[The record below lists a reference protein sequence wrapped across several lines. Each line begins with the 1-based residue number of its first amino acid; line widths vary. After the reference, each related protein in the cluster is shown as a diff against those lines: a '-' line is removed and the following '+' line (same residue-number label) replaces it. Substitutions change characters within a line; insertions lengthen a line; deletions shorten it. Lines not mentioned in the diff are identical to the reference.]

1 MIETATLVRA
11 PAWVRHAVW
20 WHVYPIGF
28 LGTDPTGASRQGGR
42 PLDSMC
48 ASLDYAVALGASG
61 LALGPIFQSS
71 SHGYDTI
78 DHFMIDDRLGGEEA
92 FGRLVAGCRERGLR
106 LVLDG
111 VFNHVGRAFPLFQR
125 AVREGPASEAARWFH
140 LTWPGGR
147 DGWAEPVYESF
158 EGHRGLIVL
167 NHAATEVQDYVT
179 AVMQHWLDRGVD
191 GWRLDAAYA
200 VPVGFWS
207 RVLPKVRARHPQ
219 AYLAGEVIHGDYRQ
233 IIAATGLDSV
243 TQYELWKAIWSSLND
258 RNFFELAWSLR
269 RHNDFQQ
276 SFRPL
281 TFVGNHDVTRI
292 ASKLDDDRHLALALV
307 VLFTVGGTPSIY
319 AGDEQ
324 AFRGIKEERPGG
336 DDQIR
341 PAFPPGPEGLA
352 PDGWPVYRL
361 HQQLIGFRRRHPWL
375 YEATTAVAGLSNHF
389 LAYRATAGDEAIVAA
404 LNVGDQPRTV
414 QLDPPLGNRAT
425 MRAPLLDAVRQ
436 AVEREA
442 AEQQRLRQTADWREG
457 VRASLEHRE
466 PRFAGA

>member
-1 MIETATLVRA
+1 MIETEPRQA

-28 LGTDPTGASRQGGR
+28 LGADPAGASRQRGR
-42 PLDSMC
+42 PLDGMC
-48 ASLDYAVALGASG
+48 QWLDYAVALGTSG

-78 DHFMIDDRLGGEEA
+78 DHFMIDDRLGGDEA
-92 FGRLVAGCRERGLR
+92 FDRLVAGCRERGLR

-111 VFNHVGRAFPLFQR
+111 VFNHVGRDFPLFQR

-140 LTWPGGR
+140 LTWPDGRNRRDGR
-147 DGWAEPVYESF
+147 DGPSYKSF
-158 EGHRGLIVL
+158 EGHRGLVVL
-167 NHAATEVQDYVT
+167 NHAAPEVQDYIV
-179 AVMQHWLDRGVD
+179 AVMQHWLARGAD

-200 VPVGFWS
+200 VPAGFWS
-207 RVLPKVRARHPQ
+207 RVLPEVRARHPQ

-233 IIAATGLDSV
+233 IIATTGLDSV
-243 TQYELWKAIWSSLND
+243 TQYELWKAVWSSLND
-258 RNFFELAWSLR
+258 RNFHELAWALR

-281 TFVGNHDVTRI
+281 TFAGNHDVTRI

-324 AFRGIKEERPGG
+324 AFRGIKEDRPGG
-336 DDQIR
+336 DDEVR

-352 PDGWPVYRL
+352 PYGWPVYRL

-375 YEATTAVAGLSNHF
+375 HDATTTVLS
-389 LAYRATAGDEAIVAA
+389 LSSRVLTYRPAARDHAIVVA
-404 LNVGDQPRTV
+404 LNVDDQPHTV
-414 QLDPPLGNRAT
+414 PLDAPLGNRLHASSPP
-425 MRAPLLDAVRQ
+425 ADPAV
-436 AVEREA
+436 
-442 AEQQRLRQTADWREG
+442 
-457 VRASLEHRE
+457 LEVPSHGWE
-466 PRFAGA
+466 VAF

>member
-1 MIETATLVRA
+1 MIETIHPVQA
-11 PAWVRHAVW
+11 PTWVRHAVW

-28 LGTDPTGASRQGGR
+28 LGADPTGASRQGGR
-42 PLDSMC
+42 PLDSMR
-48 ASLDYAVALGASG
+48 AWLDYAVALGTSG

-78 DHFMIDDRLGGEEA
+78 DHFMVDDRLGGDKA
-92 FGRLVAGCRERGLR
+92 FDRLVAGCHQRGLR

-111 VFNHVGRAFPLFQR
+111 VFNHVGRDFPLFQR
-125 AVREGPASEAARWFH
+125 AVHEGPASEVAWWFH
-140 LTWPGGR
+140 LTWPDDR
-147 DGWAEPVYESF
+147 DGQADPAYESF
-158 EGHRGLIVL
+158 EGHRGLVVL
-167 NHAATEVQDYVT
+167 NHAATEVQDYVV

-191 GWRLDAAYA
+191 GWRIDAAYA
-200 VPVGFWS
+200 VPTGFWS

-219 AYLAGEVIHGDYRQ
+219 AYLVGEVIHGDYRQ
-233 IIAATGLDSV
+233 ITATTGLDAV

-258 RNFFELAWSLR
+258 RNFFELAWALR

-324 AFRGIKEERPGG
+324 AFRGIKEQGPGG
-336 DDQIR
+336 DDEIR
-341 PAFPPGPEGLA
+341 PAFPSGPEGLA
-352 PDGWPVYRL
+352 PHGWPVYRL

-375 YEATTAVAGLSNHF
+375 HDATTTVVGLSNHL
-389 LAYRATAGDEAIVAA
+389 LAYRAAAGDKAIAAA
-404 LNVGDQPRTV
+404 LNVDDQPRTV
-414 QLDPPLGNRAT
+414 QLDAPFDNRLHASSPP
-425 MRAPLLDAVRQ
+425 
-436 AVEREA
+436 
-442 AEQQRLRQTADWREG
+442 ADPT
-457 VRASLEHRE
+457 VLEVPSHGWE
-466 PRFAGA
+466 VAF

>member
-1 MIETATLVRA
+1 MIETTPPPVQA

-28 LGTDPTGASRQGGR
+28 LGADPTGASRQGGR

-48 ASLDYAVALGASG
+48 AWLDYAVELGTSG

-78 DHFMIDDRLGGEEA
+78 DHFMIDDRLGGDAA
-92 FGRLVAGCRERGLR
+92 FDRLVAGCRERGLR

-111 VFNHVGRAFPLFQR
+111 VFNHVGRDFPLFQR

-140 LTWPGGR
+140 LTWPDDR
-147 DGWAEPVYESF
+147 DGRADPAYESF
-158 EGHRGLIVL
+158 EGHRGLVVL
-167 NHAATEVQDYVT
+167 NHAATEVHDYVV

-200 VPVGFWS
+200 VPTGFWS
-207 RVLPKVRARHPQ
+207 RVLPRVRARHPQ
-219 AYLAGEVIHGDYRQ
+219 AYLVGEIIHGDYRQ
-233 IIAATGLDSV
+233 IIATTGLDSV

-258 RNFFELAWSLR
+258 RNFFELAWALR

-281 TFVGNHDVTRI
+281 TFVGNHDVSRI
-292 ASKLDDDRHLALALV
+292 ASKLGDDRHLALALV

-375 YEATTAVAGLSNHF
+375 HDATTTVAGLSNHL
-389 LAYRATAGDEAIVAA
+389 LAYRAAAGDQAIVVA

-414 QLDPPLGNRAT
+414 QLDAPFDNRLHASPP
-425 MRAPLLDAVRQ
+425 P
-436 AVEREA
+436 
-442 AEQQRLRQTADWREG
+442 ADPT
-457 VRASLEHRE
+457 VLEVPSHGWE
-466 PRFAGA
+466 VAF